1 VERSLWDA
9 TQAILDQN
17 PRVRGNTT
25 RARVPF
31 LLKGIVQGVD
41 GRALTLWFTRKKS
54 GRLYRYYL
62 PVRDNKEH
70 AGASGLPRLLS
81 AELEA
86 AVLRAAAPAA
96 VCPGDGRQC
105 GRACPSENWW
115 MN

>member
-1 VERSLWDA
+1 VGCHPSD
-9 TQAILDQN
+9 
-17 PRVRGNTT
+17 PRPEPAGAGQYHPRPG
-25 RARVPF
+25 AF

-41 GRALTLWFTRKKS
+41 GRALALWFTRKKS